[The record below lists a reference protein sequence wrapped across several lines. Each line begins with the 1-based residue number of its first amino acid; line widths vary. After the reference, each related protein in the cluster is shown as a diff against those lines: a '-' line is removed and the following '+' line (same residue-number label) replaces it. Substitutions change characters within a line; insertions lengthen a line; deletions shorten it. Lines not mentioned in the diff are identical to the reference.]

1 MGKRFRF
8 WTNIRNWPDF
18 DGGAAEKYFPS
29 QKCEGSGSGN
39 KSREKKVTFR
49 VRIDKVIALPLG
61 VRPSVRPIAVVLDS
75 FLCFE

>member
-1 MGKRFRF
+1 MEAQQK
-8 WTNIRNWPDF
+8 NISPPKNVKGPE
-18 DGGAAEKYFPS
+18 AATKA
-29 QKCEGSGSGN
+29 G
-39 KSREKKVTFR
+39 RKKVTFR